1 MTGKKKV
8 VGSRI
13 DTWNRG
19 YKPGGGNL
27 KIYNKGVRFKHE
39 DKEEPEVETW
49 DETRTKYRGVIT
61 VQTEPEEPEEATVEV
76 IERPFEVERISR
88 TVQVSRERKKPP
100 TPPPPPPQFEVEK
113 FQTLS
118 RSIEISFHLDH

>member
-1 MTGKKKV
+1 MVERKAVTGKKKV
-8 VGSRI
+8 IGSKI

-27 KIYNKGVRFKHE
+27 KIYNKGVRFQHE
-39 DKEEPEVETW
+39 TEEEPTMETW

-76 IERPFEVERISR
+76 IERPFEVERVSR
-88 TVQVSRERKKPP
+88 TVQVTREMKKPP
-100 TPPPPPPQFEVEK
+100 TPPPTPPPVVQVENH
-113 FQTLS
+113 F
-118 RSIEISFHLDH
+118 F